1 MSTSLLEWR
10 EAYTLGIPEIDHE
23 HRAMIMEINRLH
35 ETLDHDAPLDDVI
48 DCLGE
53 ILAHITA
60 HFALEEK
67 NMRALKYAGYPDH
80 KGDHER
86 LLDELQEISADVA
99 ERGRY
104 DPTALAARLDAW
116 FMEHFGSHDARLHRA
131 LGVLR

>member
-10 EAYTLGIPEIDHE
+10 DAYSLGIAEIDHE
-23 HRAMIMEINRLH
+23 HRAMIAEINRLH
-35 ETLDHDAPLDDVI
+35 DTLGHDAPVDDVI

-67 NMRALKYAGYPDH
+67 NMRALKYSGYPEH
-80 KGDHER
+80 KSDHER

-104 DPTALAARLDAW
+104 EPSMLAARLDAW
-116 FMEHFGSHDARLHRA
+116 FMQHFGSHDAKLHRA
-131 LGVLR
+131 LGAPR